1 MARITVA
8 APVTA
13 SPPANTPAFEVAPFS
28 YRVNPQ
34 GVVESVNVQTGL
46 TTKEGGW
53 IIDSGLNP
61 GDVVVTSGVMK
72 IRPGM
77 TVKTSISAEDKPEEA
92 VEG

>member
-1 MARITVA
+1 MEGLTRVNALVVPQEAIIQGSDSAYV
-8 APVTA
+8 
-13 SPPANTPAFEVAPFS
+13 

-77 TVKTSISAEDKPEEA
+77 TVKTNISAEDKPEEA
-92 VEG
+92 IEG